1 MNAITSSPSLSYDES
16 NEKLEIHV
24 INGTNI
30 NYFYDID
37 CDYGR
42 DYIYR
47 IQAGVI
53 TIIMIV
59 SSSPRASQQT
69 VTSPSSSPK
78 SEVFTDPFTNFTSHL
93 QC

>member
-1 MNAITSSPSLSYDES
+1 MKSAICVEL
-16 NEKLEIHV
+16 
-24 INGTNI
+24 I

-47 IQAGVI
+47 IHTGVI